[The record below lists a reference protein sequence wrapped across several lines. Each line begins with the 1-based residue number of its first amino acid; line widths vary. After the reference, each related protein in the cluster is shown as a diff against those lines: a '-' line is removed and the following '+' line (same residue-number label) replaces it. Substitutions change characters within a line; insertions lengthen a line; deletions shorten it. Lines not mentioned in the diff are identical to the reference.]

1 MIRLRPKP
9 AASEVLPREKLTD
22 KKGEEDVQ
30 TLAEGYLAPS
40 NSNDYPEST
49 DDVPQLLHFCESET
63 QICPSQSLQV
73 SQRFWQRNTY
83 LCFFLRHV
91 FLFVPHA
98 HRDSFQ
104 PVLKNVEIDVLLT
117 TYEYTLVWL

>member
-9 AASEVLPREKLTD
+9 AASEVLPREKLTNESD
-22 KKGEEDVQ
+22 MKGEEDVQ

-40 NSNDYPEST
+40 NSNDYTEST

-73 SQRFWQRNTY
+73 SQNFWQRKT
-83 LCFFLRHV
+83 
-91 FLFVPHA
+91 
-98 HRDSFQ
+98 
-104 PVLKNVEIDVLLT
+104 
-117 TYEYTLVWL
+117 